1 MGSGKRLRTC
11 PCGVRPTTPAQL
23 VCRGCLTPLRLTV
36 RPATQPVPARA
47 KKKTAAVPVAAGVTV
62 RDPVRP
68 ASSAGL
74 KLQFSTGSIVVP
86 VGKTVILG
94 RERQGCPDGEI
105 LERFHNLSRRHATVF
120 VDPDGTGWIRD
131 EDSTNGTFLDGRR
144 LSPGSRVR
152 LKPGDSLRLAADVHV
167 RVLRCGRR

>member
-11 PCGVRPTTPAQL
+11 PCGVRPTASAQL
-23 VCRGCLTPLRLTV
+23 VCRGCLAPLRLTV
-36 RPATQPVPARA
+36 RPAAPSAPPRE
-47 KKKTAAVPVAAGVTV
+47 KKTAAVPVAAGVTV

-68 ASSAGL
+68 APPVGL
-74 KLQFSTGSIVVP
+74 RLQFPTGSIVVP
-86 VGKTVILG
+86 AGETVILG

-120 VDPDGTGWIRD
+120 VDEDGTGWIRD

-152 LKPGDSLRLAADVHV
+152 LKPGDSLRLAADVRV